1 MVGIQGRDRVQD
13 DTWALVWASGGG
25 GNLAGGQVHRGGPSV
40 ALLWKHSGPFA
51 KFVSCFYVC
60 FKEGCISVFQ
70 YVGIEH
76 KKNRFL
82 MFFKKLIFSSKT
94 VLVLSSLSLK

>member
-1 MVGIQGRDRVQD
+1 MGIRGRERVQD

-25 GNLAGGQVHRGGPSV
+25 RNLAEEQVCRGGLSV
-40 ALLWKHSGPFA
+40 ALVWKHSGPFA

-60 FKEGCISVFQ
+60 FKEQCISVFQ

-82 MFFKKLIFSSKT
+82 MFFKKLISSSKT